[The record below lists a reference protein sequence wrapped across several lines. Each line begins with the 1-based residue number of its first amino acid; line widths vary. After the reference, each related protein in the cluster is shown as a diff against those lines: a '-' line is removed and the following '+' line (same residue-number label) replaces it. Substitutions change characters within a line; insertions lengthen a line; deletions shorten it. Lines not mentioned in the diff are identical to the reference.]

1 MEQSLSVL
9 IALILVSFCN
19 VQGWEAPD
27 FCHQKECPEYNVV
40 NTNSDFEERQ
50 YVSTDW
56 ITTKV
61 ENTGDSDLLAAHSR
75 LKDYC
80 LSKGYDSPYEAW
92 PALITVTKGEDGDK
106 LSMSWFVPPGTTMPE
121 NTDTVTLVNRPA
133 ATVYVRVF
141 TDRPSVKSGEDNTQE
156 LREALVKAGKSFD
169 PHSYT
174 GAGYDTYFSLTHHSE
189 IWIYAA

>member
-1 MEQSLSVL
+1 MVGSELS
-9 IALILVSFCN
+9 LILVLFCS

-27 FCHQKECPEYNVV
+27 FCHQKECPEYNVF

-61 ENTGDSDLLAAHSR
+61 ESTGDSDLLAAHSR

-80 LSKGYDSPYEAW
+80 QSKG
-92 PALITVTKGEDGDK
+92 
-106 LSMSWFVPPGTTMPE
+106 M
-121 NTDTVTLVNRPA
+121 
-133 ATVYVRVF
+133 VF
-141 TDRPSVKSGEDNTQE
+141 TDRPSVKNGQDNAQE